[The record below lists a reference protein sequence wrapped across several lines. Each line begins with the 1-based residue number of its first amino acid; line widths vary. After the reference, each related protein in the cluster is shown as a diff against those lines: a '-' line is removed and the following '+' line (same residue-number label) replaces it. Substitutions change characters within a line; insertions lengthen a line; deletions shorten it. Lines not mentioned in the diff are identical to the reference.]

1 MNDQTREQSGTGSV
15 DTAIDRVVDDMTQVR
30 MSDDAV
36 TRVMAR
42 VRGAKQEPEPE
53 TTPGSWAAL
62 VLPRLAWSAAPVAA
76 MLALIIVAVA
86 AWNVSQTW
94 QPREGAPAATTVAR
108 AGADMPLAVEAPA
121 AAPRTV
127 AAAPRA
133 VQPSPS
139 QASRAAEFAAGER
152 VAATSVVA
160 GDEEKP
166 SQSKPQASV
175 VPAPAAKASAQN
187 VKLEI
192 TVTDHAASATA
203 GAGAAAGAAKP
214 VSKMLDMVVADREYG
229 SIKSSSRG
237 NAPPSV
243 LEVVAR
249 PEILEGGRIKVKLS
263 LTYRPGAP
271 EQAEAGIEKSIVA
284 VLNDGAPTVVS
295 ESADAASDRRV
306 TVEVKATIQK

>member
-1 MNDQTREQSGTGSV
+1 MNDHTPGQSGTGSGSV

-30 MSDDAV
+30 MSEDAV

-42 VRGAKQEPEPE
+42 VRGAKQEPE
-53 TTPGSWAAL
+53 TAPGSWAAL
-62 VLPRLAWSAAPVAA
+62 ALPRLAWSAASVAA
-76 MLALIIVAVA
+76 ALVLLVVSLA
-86 AWNVSQTW
+86 AWNFSMTW
-94 QPREGAPAATTVAR
+94 QPRNSAPAAATTVAR
-108 AGADMPLAVEAPA
+108 ADMPLPVAAPA
-121 AAPRTV
+121 SPTPTRAVA

-133 VQPSPS
+133 AQS
-139 QASRAAEFAAGER
+139 SRASHAVEIASGER

-160 GDEEKP
+160 GDEEKT
-166 SQSKPQASV
+166 SQASA
-175 VPAPAAKASAQN
+175 APAAKASAQN

-192 TVTDHAASATA
+192 TLTDHAAS
-203 GAGAAAGAAKP
+203 AAAGAAKP

-249 PEILEGGRIKVKLS
+249 PEILEGGHIKVKLS
-263 LTYRPGAP
+263 LTYRPGSP
-271 EQAEAGIEKSIVA
+271 EQAEPGIEKSIVA

-295 ESADAASDRRV
+295 ESADATSDRRV